1 METRT
6 EAGRYGISNRILCK
20 YCKRVGNV
28 ETDDFGNRSLSL
40 IVSTLIFTY
49 HAATAYLCTYLP
61 SDPLYVSVSVSGYAW
76 YGCVLSLLGVVGS
89 IKVCHFFIY
98 CLLYSR
104 LSVSTPLTRCSLTTP
119 LRYSCSLH
127 VKRP

>member
-1 METRT
+1 METRP
-6 EAGRYGISNRILCK
+6 EAGRYGISKRIPRE
-20 YCKRVGNV
+20 YCKRVENV
-28 ETDDFGNRSLSL
+28 ETDDFSNRSLSL

-89 IKVCHFFIY
+89 IKVCHSFIY

-104 LSVSTPLTRCSLTTP
+104 LSVYASHTMSTHDSPALLVFP
-119 LRYSCSLH
+119 AYED
-127 VKRP
+127 